1 MSVDCYT
8 VGSKRRGMCK
18 YITETDSF
26 TSTVTGENLNINH
39 SFDCNDR
46 YLVLVIFVKNN
57 TFVKQQT
64 TLVVYGATKSPELK
78 VLI

>member
-1 MSVDCYT
+1 
-8 VGSKRRGMCK
+8 MCK
-18 YITETDSF
+18 YITETDFF

-39 SFDCNDR
+39 SFDRNDR
-46 YLVLVIFVKNN
+46 YLVLVVFIENN

-64 TLVVYGATKSPELK
+64 TFVVYGATTSLELK

>member
-1 MSVDCYT
+1 
-8 VGSKRRGMCK
+8 MCK
-18 YITETDSF
+18 YITETDFF

-39 SFDCNDR
+39 SFDFNDR
-46 YLVLVIFVKNN
+46 YLVLVVFGKNN

-64 TLVVYGATKSPELK
+64 TFVVYGATTSVELK